1 MRYPAD
7 MGLEAE
13 AVHHVERQGDGEAEV
28 FDLIRGRVRLKARRV
43 RR

>member
-13 AVHHVERQGDGEAEV
+13 TVHQVERQGDGEAEV
-28 FDLIRGRVRLKARRV
+28 FDLIGGRVRLRARRV
-43 RR
+43 TR